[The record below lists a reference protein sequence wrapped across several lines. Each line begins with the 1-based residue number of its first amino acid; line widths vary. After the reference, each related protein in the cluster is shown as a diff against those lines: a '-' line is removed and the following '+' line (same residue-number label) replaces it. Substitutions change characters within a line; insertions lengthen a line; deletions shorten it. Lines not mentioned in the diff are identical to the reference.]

1 MIRMP
6 IRLLSRTITKRKLLI
21 FLKTKS
27 FDSELALTFMFTIE
41 TLRGGIKKQNNMNSV
56 DRIIL

>member
-1 MIRMP
+1 MP

-41 TLRGGIKKQNNMNSV
+41 TFRGGIKKQNNMNSV